1 MKKLLR
7 TIRIVSHKIGYI
19 VDKFII
25 VPITKLVVSISSKF
39 DHSGRKFEN
48 WLSKSNTL
56 LFISLFLAI
65 VIFIIIDQKIIL
77 FTDNSA
83 EVLKNRPVEVI
94 YNEES
99 YVIEGLPETVD
110 ITLIGSKTDLY
121 IAKQSSSHNVTV
133 DLTGLKPGTHRVN
146 MEYTQNAGKIDYMVN
161 PSVATV
167 VIYRKVSETRTLTV
181 DILNQDSLDPKY
193 VIDNVDYET
202 DKIVIKGAEHQLKQ
216 VVSVKALVDI
226 KNLVSTEVGTTT
238 LKDVPLKAYDSE
250 GNVVDVEIVPSK
262 IDVDVMISSPSKE
275 VPLRIVPVGE
285 VSFGQAIS
293 TLNANVT
300 NVTVYGD
307 AKTLETLNYI
317 PIEIDVTDLKS
328 NKEYKLEIPKPIGVR
343 SLSVNNVTV
352 NVTLDDVSSRDI
364 ENVTVNMRNVADG
377 LRANAKDSNAASVT
391 VNLKGVKSVIDAIR
405 ANDITASVDLSG
417 LTEPGEYEVE
427 VQVEGTD
434 PKVQYTS
441 KTRRV
446 RITLTRN

>member
-7 TIRIVSHKIGYI
+7 TIRIIVHKIGNI
-19 VDKFII
+19 LDKFVI
-25 VPITKLVVSISSKF
+25 VPITKLVVQISSKF
-39 DHSGRKFEN
+39 NRSGRKIEN

-65 VIFIIIDQKIIL
+65 AIFIIIDQKIIL

-94 YNEES
+94 YNEEA

-133 DLTGLKPGTHRVN
+133 DLSGLKPGTHRVN

-167 VIYRKVSETRTLTV
+167 IIYRKVSETRTLAV
-181 DILNQDSLDPKY
+181 DILNQDSLDSKY
-193 VIDNVDYET
+193 VIDHVNYDT

-262 IDVDVMISSPSKE
+262 MDVDVVISSPSKE

-317 PIEIDVTDLKS
+317 PIEIDVTDLKA

-391 VNLKGVKSVIDAIR
+391 VNLKGVESVINSIR
-405 ANDITASVDLSG
+405 SNDITASVDLSG

-446 RITLTRN
+446 KITLTRN